1 MSRIGDYIIGE
12 EEEGRMMEDHPEPY
26 VPGRDDEDIKLESNV
41 PIPDKFKNRSD
52 LNTKFGNLP
61 FENMEI
67 GQSFVLDGMTEREYT
82 ALRARVSRA
91 NKKHSPKVFNSSTEP
106 TQGEDFRLRVFRT
119 E

>member
-12 EEEGRMMEDHPEPY
+12 QEEGRMEIASENNQEPVLPDDNIILEDHY
-26 VPGRDDEDIKLESNV
+26 
-41 PIPDKFKNRSD
+41 PIPEQLTDRSD

-61 FENMEI
+61 FLKMDQ
-67 GQSFVLDGMTEREYT
+67 GQSFLLTSMSDKEYV

-91 NKKHSPKVFNSSTEP
+91 NKKLTGRFALHTESRDDS
-106 TQGEDFRLRVFRT
+106 GISGRVYRV